1 MGLLKKI
8 TKWIRRAKKAREQRR
23 RLDVEWTLPSGLTV
37 QVEDQGEWL
46 IYNDIFVDG
55 EYDLPLQKAL
65 KSIISKD
72 IVTIVDVGANVGFFA
87 LKAADWFF
95 RNCNTDHDFR
105 IVCIEGSPHVFEK
118 LQGRVLRETLLAG
131 RITLIHGLVGQR
143 AGKGKIVEKPFHA
156 MNRVDALAKSKEK
169 WVLVPY
175 VDLPLALAHIPAID
189 LLKCDI
195 EGSELELLESSPEL
209 FSKVRFAVFELHD
222 YNCDTQKCRRIL
234 NELGFVHCQTIRA
247 VPNSFSLEFYSRSV
261 EPQ

>member
-23 RLDVEWTLPSGLTV
+23 RFDVEWTLPSGLTV

-65 KSIISKD
+65 KSIIPKD

-169 WVLVPY
+169 WYWSRMLICPWRWHTFQRLICSNAILKVQSWSFWKVVLSFFPKYVLPY
-175 VDLPLALAHIPAID
+175 LSCMI
-189 LLKCDI
+189 
-195 EGSELELLESSPEL
+195 
-209 FSKVRFAVFELHD
+209 
-222 YNCDTQKCRRIL
+222 
-234 NELGFVHCQTIRA
+234 TIVIR
-247 VPNSFSLEFYSRSV
+247 RSV
-261 EPQ
+261 EEF